1 MSSESELGVDIGALS
16 ARLRFTP
23 EDGCIWLEGERM
35 MLMHLSAFASFRKE
49 LIETVGLDVA
59 RGMFMRLGYASGAVD
74 GALARRARPHE
85 ELLTNFLAG
94 PRLHAIEGMVVVEPI
109 AHEFDP
115 STNYHAGE
123 WIWRNSAEVE
133 AHLLESGLSSEPVCW
148 SAIGYA
154 SGYSSVFM
162 GRPILYKEVEC
173 RGKGDAQCR
182 IVGKPVEE
190 WDDPSGDD
198 LHRVLPLSE
207 SWDGDAD
214 HWGQIVGTPMPSPH
228 QEDGCMV
235 GASPSFVSMTQ
246 MIDKVAP
253 TEAPVLLVGE
263 VGVGKKIAARAIHRL
278 STRSRQP
285 FVAFN
290 CSSCSGDALDAEL
303 FGVEKG
309 APGGVAVSRGG
320 RVERANRGTLFL
332 EDVHCLDARAQAKLL
347 RVLQTG
353 EVDRVGGTQPR
364 PVKVR
369 VVASATPR
377 ISAAVRDG
385 SFREDLYY
393 KLNTFPILLAP
404 LREHRTDIPLLAK
417 HFVSVFAS
425 RHGKEIRGVSQ
436 SAVSFLLTY
445 DFPGNVAELESM
457 IERAVI
463 LAPPSGLL
471 DASHLSSALD
481 QRRPRFF
488 SVSRS
493 GSLALGGVEAEGSD
507 SDQDPANLDRLLEGK
522 FHLEAFENN
531 IIVRAV
537 ERASGNLSK
546 AARELGMTRPQ
557 LAYRVRKIR
566 ELGETFPETDMS

>member
-1 MSSESELGVDIGALS
+1 LNSEPELGVDIGALS
-16 ARLRFTP
+16 ARLRFNP

-49 LIETVGLDVA
+49 LMETVGLETA
-59 RGMFMRLGYASGAVD
+59 RGMLMRLGYASGAID
-74 GALARRARPHE
+74 GALARRARPE
-85 ELLTNFLAG
+85 EDLLANFLAG

-109 AHEFDP
+109 AHTFDP
-115 STNYHAGE
+115 LTNYHAGE

-133 AHLLESGLSSEPVCW
+133 AHLLENGLSLEPVCW
-148 SAIGYA
+148 SAVGYA

-173 RGKGDAQCR
+173 RAKGDAQCR

-190 WDDPSGDD
+190 WEDTSGDD
-198 LHRVLPLSE
+198 LNHEWSLAG
-207 SWDGDAD
+207 DGDAD
-214 HWGQIVGTPMPSPH
+214 HWGRIVDKPIHSPD
-228 QEDGCMV
+228 QVEGSMV
-235 GASPSFVSMTQ
+235 GASPSFVSMMQ
-246 MIDKVAP
+246 MISKVAP

-263 VGVGKKIAARAIHRL
+263 VGVGKKIAARAIHRF

-285 FVAFN
+285 FISFN

-303 FGVEKG
+303 FGQEKG
-309 APGGVAVSRGG
+309 APGGATISRGG

-353 EVDRVGGTQPR
+353 EVDRAGGTQPR

-369 VVASATPR
+369 IIASTTPR
-377 ISAAVRDG
+377 ISVAVRDG

-393 KLNTFPILLAP
+393 KLNTFPILLVP
-404 LREHRTDIPLLAK
+404 LREHRSDIPLLTK
-417 HFVSVFAS
+417 HFISVFAD
-425 RHGKEIRGVSQ
+425 RHRKEIRGVSQ
-436 SAVSFLLTY
+436 SSVSFLLTY

-463 LAPPSGLL
+463 LVPSSGIL
-471 DASHLSSALD
+471 DVSHLSSALD
-481 QRRPRFF
+481 QRSPRFF
-488 SVSRS
+488 SVSRN
-493 GSLALGGVEAEGSD
+493 GSLVLGGVEASGTGT
-507 SDQDPANLDRLLEGK
+507 DQGTETLDRLLEGK
-522 FHLEAFENN
+522 FHLEGFEND

-557 LAYRVRKIR
+557 LAYRIRKIR
-566 ELGETFPETDMS
+566 EIGENFRETDIT